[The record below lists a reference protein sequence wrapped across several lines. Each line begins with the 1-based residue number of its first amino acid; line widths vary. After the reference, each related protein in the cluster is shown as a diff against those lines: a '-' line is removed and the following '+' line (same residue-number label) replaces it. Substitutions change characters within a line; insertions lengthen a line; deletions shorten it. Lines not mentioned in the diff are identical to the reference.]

1 MRNRRTDTTKGQ
13 VILVGLT
20 SRDLARLGP
29 GAQQQLLRKL
39 GQTPAVKAAK
49 YRNKKTAVVMPN
61 GTTRT
66 FDSRK
71 EATRY
76 GELLALLRA
85 GKIHDLRLQVDF
97 TLQEAY
103 VTAEGEPVRAIR
115 YRADFTYNAIQ
126 VVDFG
131 MTIEDA
137 KCDTGFVGLNRYK
150 DHGVNRPLLAGEGG
164 MLGELVYIH
173 GTGWA
178 KIVHVVEDVK
188 GVKTSDYKLKK
199 KLMQDKFGIGIKEV

>member
-1 MRNRRTDTTKGQ
+1 ME
-13 VILVGLT
+13 LT
-20 SRDLARLGP
+20 SDALARLGP
-29 GAQQQLLRKL
+29 GAREQLLRKL
-39 GQTPAVKAAK
+39 GQTPAAKAAK
-49 YRNKKTAVVMPN
+49 YRNKKTSVVMPN

-71 EATRY
+71 EAARY

-115 YRADFTYNAIQ
+115 YRADFTYR
-126 VVDFG
+126 
-131 MTIEDA
+131 DA
-137 KCDTGFVGLNRYK
+137 ETGT
-150 DHGVNRPLLAGEGG
+150 E
-164 MLGELVYIH
+164 
-173 GTGWA
+173 
-178 KIVHVVEDVK
+178 VVEDVK

-199 KLMQDKFGIGIKEV
+199 KLMQDKFGISIKEA